1 LNDLS
6 GDSIVNRKFLNVK
19 MNASLQRIS
28 NLLSTTSKL
37 GIIII
42 VICVKVTQREME
54 ENSKGNRTIPFY
66 MSTVI

>member
-1 LNDLS
+1 
-6 GDSIVNRKFLNVK
+6 

-66 MSTVI
+66 MSTVT